1 MSSTP
6 APTEVAAG
14 VATPSEARA
23 ARSTRLWPLTRPS
36 LHALKRSLTAQISL
50 SIAICSILLV
60 AGSSLL
66 INRLAIRELREG
78 NELIMFGN
86 LALLREDLA
95 AAGFDLSREPQRLVK
110 RMDLQLGQMHM
121 ALLDER
127 RRVIAA
133 SERFEVPLAVLPKN
147 AIPIDQFPPS
157 IEHADVRALGKALGP
172 LTTIWKAPDG
182 SSFRLLL
189 ASIPLP
195 ADAAAAQGTGA
206 VLVAF
211 AYDTTQTRQLIAHE
225 LEIFVVTLLIGATV
239 ASLIGVWMARR
250 IVAGPMRLAAAA
262 NRISARPM
270 SERLSVE
277 RTPTELVESTH
288 AFNRMLDRLEAA
300 FKRLSEFS
308 SDIAH
313 DLRTPINNLLGE
325 AQVALSRPRSAEEYK
340 DSLEKCLRAAK
351 RMKSLVES
359 LLVLAR
365 ADAGKL
371 VLNPETFDLA
381 AAAEEC
387 VALVA
392 PRAQERNVTVEMKID
407 AGAEADGV
415 LQLHADRTRIMQLIT
430 NLLANG
436 IQYNRDGGKVTLTIT
451 ATVTEMI
458 LAVADTGVGISP
470 EDQVR
475 VFERFFRADKARS
488 RDLGGSGL
496 GLAICRSITEAHHG
510 SITFT
515 SRPGEGTTFTV
526 RLRLVNA
533 GQVAAAPVEPV
544 TGTT

>member
-6 APTEVAAG
+6 APTELAAAPA
-14 VATPSEARA
+14 VVLPA
-23 ARSTRLWPLTRPS
+23 ARNARWWPLTRPS

-95 AAGFDLSREPQRLVK
+95 AAGFDLVREPPRLVK

-133 SERFEVPLAVLPKN
+133 SERFEVPLEVLPKN

-157 IEHADVRALGKALGP
+157 IEHTDVRALGKALGP
-172 LTTIWKAPDG
+172 LTTPWKAPDG
-182 SSFRLLL
+182 RSFRLLL

-195 ADAAAAQGTGA
+195 ADAAVLQGTGA

-211 AYDTTQTRQLIAHE
+211 AYDTTQTRQLMTHE
-225 LEIFVVTLLIGATV
+225 LEIFVVTLLIGATI

-250 IVAGPMRLAAAA
+250 IVAGPIKLAAAA

-308 SDIAH
+308 SDLAH

-325 AQVALSRPRSAEEYK
+325 AQVALSRPRSAQEYRAV
-340 DSLEKCLRAAK
+340 LESA
-351 RMKSLVES
+351 VEDYERIS
-359 LLVLAR
+359 RLIENMLFLAR
-365 ADAGKL
+365 ADDAQAAT
-371 VLNPETFDLA
+371 NRRWIDLGPMLERGRGYFEML
-381 AAAEEC
+381 AEERG
-387 VALVA
+387 VALEIAMRGNEPAWQQVWADETMFMRALGNLVSNALRYA
-392 PRAQERNVTVEMKID
+392 PRGSEVIVETRVHDGGGCTLEVSNDGPPIAPEHQERI
-407 AGAEADGV
+407 
-415 LQLHADRTRIMQLIT
+415 
-430 NLLANG
+430 
-436 IQYNRDGGKVTLTIT
+436 
-451 ATVTEMI
+451 
-458 LAVADTGVGISP
+458 
-470 EDQVR
+470 
-475 VFERFFRADKARS
+475 FERSFRVDEARADSAS
-488 RDLGGSGL
+488 SSGL
-496 GLAICRSITEAHHG
+496 GLAIVKSIMELHG
-510 SITFT
+510 GSARVI
-515 SRPGEGTTFTV
+515 SGPGRRTMFRLWFPGAARGTGAA
-526 RLRLVNA
+526 NA
-533 GQVAAAPVEPV
+533 K
-544 TGTT
+544 